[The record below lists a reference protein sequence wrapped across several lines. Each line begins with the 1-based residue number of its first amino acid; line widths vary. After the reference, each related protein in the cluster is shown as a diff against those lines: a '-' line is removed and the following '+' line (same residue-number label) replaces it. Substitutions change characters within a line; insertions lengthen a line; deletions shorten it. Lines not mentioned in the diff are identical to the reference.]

1 MIEEESMRSDK
12 IIKIVTPARI
22 CLFGDHQD
30 YLGLPVI
37 ACAINK
43 FINLTA
49 EENTIKEFVISL
61 PDINS
66 ERRFSISETF
76 EYLKKDD
83 HFASAIRVV
92 LKHGCKIDR
101 GFNLTIS
108 GNIPINAGVSSSS
121 AILVAWIHFLLKA
134 FGAHLEITPE
144 FISQLAYEAE
154 VLEHNSPGGK
164 MDQYSIGIGNMVFIE
179 TGKYFNFEII
189 GNSLN
194 GMILGESGV
203 LKDTLG
209 LLGIVKTNALKSIE
223 IIKNEHPNFQIETA
237 TLKEYDSYV
246 DLLSEKLKPYFYA
259 AIQNHIITKKALI
272 ELKKPSVDLK
282 IIGQLI
288 NEHHKILRDDLKIT
302 VPKVDVMI
310 EAALQAGAYGA
321 KIVGS
326 GGGGCIVAI
335 SEVGN
340 EKKISEAIKQAG
352 GKDAYPVLVAKG
364 TRLF

>member
-1 MIEEESMRSDK
+1 MKDK
-12 IIKIVTPARI
+12 IKIVAPARI

-43 FINLTA
+43 FIHLTA
-49 EENTIKEFVISL
+49 EENTINKFLISL

-76 EYLKKDD
+76 EELEKED

-92 LKHGCKIDR
+92 RKHGCIINQGYD
-101 GFNLTIS
+101 LTIS

-134 FGAHLEITPE
+134 FGSHLNITPE

-154 VLEHNSPGGK
+154 VIEHNSPGGK

-179 TGKYFNFEII
+179 TGDHFNFEVI
-189 GNSLN
+189 GNYLN
-194 GMILGESGV
+194 GMVLGESGV

-209 LLGIVKTNALKSIE
+209 LLGSVKTNALKAIE
-223 IIKNEHPNFQIETA
+223 IVKSKHPSFQIETA
-237 TLKEYDSYV
+237 TLTEYELYA
-246 DLLSEKLKPYFYA
+246 DLLSEELKPYFYA
-259 AIQNHIITKKALI
+259 AIQNHLITKKALI

-282 IIGQLI
+282 IIGELI

-302 VPKVDVMI
+302 IPKIDTMI
-310 EAALQAGAYGA
+310 KAALQAGAYGA

-335 SEVGN
+335 SPKGKEQ
-340 EKKISEAIKQAG
+340 EISNAIKDSGA
-352 GKDAYPVLVAKG
+352 KDAYPVLVAEG
-364 TRLF
+364 TFIIN